1 MSCCGQR
8 MSGTMFSHSATRAA
22 AGAAPPETFEYTGR
36 TSLNVVGPV
45 TGARYFF
52 ARQGARAGVDA
63 RDAAALLGVP
73 VLRRVN
79 QPK

>member
-8 MSGTMFSHSATRAA
+8 MSGIMFGHTARRADSSV
-22 AGAAPPETFEYTGR
+22 AAPEIFEYTGH
-36 TSLNVVGPV
+36 TSLNVIGPV
-45 TGARYFF
+45 SGVRYFF
-52 ARQGARAGVDA
+52 ARQGARAAVDA

-79 QPK
+79 QPN